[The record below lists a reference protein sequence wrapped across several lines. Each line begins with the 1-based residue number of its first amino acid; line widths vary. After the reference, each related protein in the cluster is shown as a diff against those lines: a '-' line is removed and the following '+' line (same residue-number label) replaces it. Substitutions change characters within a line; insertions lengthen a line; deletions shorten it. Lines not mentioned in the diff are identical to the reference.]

1 MTPTKGYAAQ
11 AATEPLAP
19 FSFERRDL
27 RPNDVQIEILYC
39 GVCHSDLHTARNE
52 WHGTVYPCVPGHEI
66 VGRVTK
72 VGEQV
77 TKFKEGDLAGV
88 GCLVDSCRKC
98 NNCKQGLEQYCEEVA
113 TQTYNNPDRIDK
125 TITRG
130 GYSNNII
137 VTENFVLSISDKLPL
152 EGVAPLLCAGI
163 TTYSPMRYWKVS
175 KGHKVGVLG
184 LGGLGHMAV
193 KLAVSF
199 GAEVTMLSTSP
210 SKEADA
216 KRLGAHKFALTKD
229 PDQLKGLTKYFDFI
243 IDTISAEHDYNMYLG
258 FLNTNGVM
266 ICVGAPPT
274 PAQVPAFNLIFQRR
288 SVAGSLIGGL
298 PETQE
303 MLDYCAEHGITSDVE
318 VIAMKDINESYERML
333 KGDVRYRFVIDM
345 ATLEE

>member
-1 MTPTKGYAAQ
+1 MTSTKAFAAYS
-11 AATEPLAP
+11 ASEPLAP
-19 FSFERRDL
+19 YSFERRDL

-66 VGRVTK
+66 VGRVTN
-72 VGEQV
+72 VGDQV
-77 TKFKEGDLAGV
+77 TKFKQGDLAGV
-88 GCLVDSCRKC
+88 GCLVDSCQQCPK
-98 NNCKQGLEQYCEEVA
+98 CKQGLEQYCDEVA
-113 TQTYNNPDRIDK
+113 TQTYNGPDRIDRS
-125 TITRG
+125 ITKG
-130 GYSNNII
+130 GYSSNI
-137 VTENFVLSISDKLPL
+137 VVSENFVLRVSDKLPL

-163 TTYSPMRYWKVS
+163 TTYSPLRYHKVG
-175 KGHKVGVLG
+175 KGHKVAVVG

-210 SKEADA
+210 SKQSDA
-216 KRLGAHKFALTKD
+216 ERLGAHNFALTTD
-229 PDQLKGLTKYFDFI
+229 RQQLQNLQKKFDFI
-243 IDTISAEHDYNMYLG
+243 IDTVSADHDYNLYLNL
-258 FLNTNGVM
+258 LNTNGVM

-288 SVAGSLIGGL
+288 SIMGSLIGGL

-303 MLDYCAEHGITSDVE
+303 MLDYCAEHNITSDVE
-318 VIAMKDINESYERML
+318 VIDINYINEAYERML

-345 ATLEE
+345 STL